1 MASKVL
7 VLRLR
12 LGDRRNALKLHWW
25 MAACLTVLL
34 GGALSARRAT
44 AQQPSGDDQSAA
56 QSQSVTLPAG
66 TVVSVRLADAVDS
79 NKNRAGDHFSGTVDP
94 SVLIANRVVIPRGT
108 EAHVLMVHDKK
119 GGRIHGHAEVE
130 LELVSLIINGRKLE
144 VASSTYEKKKGVLA
158 AKAAPEAKAS
168 ANSAGDVAVGGQ
180 PGIADPVI
188 AAFRAAKV
196 EKLAGTRIDFTLAAP
211 FTFERPPLS
220 LNP

>member
-1 MASKVL
+1 MK
-7 VLRLR
+7 LR
-12 LGDRRNALKLHWW
+12 WW
-25 MAACLTVLL
+25 MMACLTTLL
-34 GGALSARRAT
+34 GATLSARRT
-44 AQQPSGDDQSAA
+44 AAQRPFEDDQTARG
-56 QSQSVTLPAG
+56 QVLTLPAG

-79 NKNRAGDHFSGTVDP
+79 NKNHAGDHFSGAVDP

-108 EAHVLMVHDKK
+108 EAHVLMVDDKK

-168 ANSAGDVAVGGQ
+168 ANTAGDVAVGGQ

-196 EKLAGTRIDFTLAAP
+196 EKPAGTRIDFTLAAP
-211 FTFERPPLS
+211 FTFEAPPAS
-220 LNP
+220 PNP